1 MEPMLQL
8 EGPWRHYVKWTKREE
23 NKYCEGSLICGI
35 WKKKNLHRKR
45 DQICDCQGMGWEMGE
60 ELDASDHKV
69 QNSSFR
75 ITEIYTRI

>member
-35 WKKKNLHRKR
+35 WKKKKPAQKKRSDLWLPGNGVGNGGGIGRK
-45 DQICDCQGMGWEMGE
+45 W
-60 ELDASDHKV
+60 S
-69 QNSSFR
+69 
-75 ITEIYTRI
+75 